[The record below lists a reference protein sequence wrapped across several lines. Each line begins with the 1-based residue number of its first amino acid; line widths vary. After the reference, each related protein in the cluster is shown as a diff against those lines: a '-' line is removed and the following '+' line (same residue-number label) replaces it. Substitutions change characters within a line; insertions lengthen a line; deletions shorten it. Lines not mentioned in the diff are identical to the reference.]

1 MIDQEYAGKI
11 EGVEGEEG
19 KTWYIPHH
27 GVYHNN
33 KQEKLRVVFDCS
45 ARYIGTCLNDHLLP
59 GPDITNSLIGV
70 LLLFRR
76 ELIGIS
82 R

>member
-1 MIDQEYAGKI
+1 MIDQGYAEKI

-33 KQEKLRVVFDCS
+33 KTGKLRVVFDCS
-45 ARYIGTCLNDHLLP
+45 ARYKALVLM
-59 GPDITNSLIGV
+59 ITFFQARISL
-70 LLLFRR
+70 
-76 ELIGIS
+76 
-82 R
+82 